1 MNPKTLFE
9 NLGYVVFSECLS
21 ESECKELVKY
31 AFSLNE
37 ITNFHLRILE
47 NQKLNDELIE
57 YSRN

>member
-1 MNPKTLFE
+1 MPLQSSASSSNPL
-9 NLGYVVFSECLS
+9 CLS